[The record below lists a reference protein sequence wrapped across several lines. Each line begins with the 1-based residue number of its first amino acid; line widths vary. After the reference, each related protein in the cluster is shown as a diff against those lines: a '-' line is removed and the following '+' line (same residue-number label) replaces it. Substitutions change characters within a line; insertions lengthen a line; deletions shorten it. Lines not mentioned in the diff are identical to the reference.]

1 MFVLIHNFSLY
12 INNIKYK
19 MTYSH
24 EELYQTHY
32 ETTKNETTKNETTD
46 DQKPKNKTYEE
57 TRRDFIIFNSGVVIF
72 TAVLGAI
79 SYFTP
84 KMNTVMIKS
93 VFIINHILPMIYFI
107 IFSFLFGG
115 IFLLGDD
122 EMRGFLSFFF
132 KDKILDLGIIAAYF
146 GVISVIIAIFLK
158 NIIQNILGLKIKAV
172 PIYDI
177 IGFLIGRIILLAL
190 IYFLE
195 KK

>member
-1 MFVLIHNFSLY
+1 
-12 INNIKYK
+12 

-32 ETTKNETTKNETTD
+32 ETTKNETTD

>member
-1 MFVLIHNFSLY
+1 
-12 INNIKYK
+12 

-32 ETTKNETTKNETTD
+32 ETTKNETSG
-46 DQKPKNKTYEE
+46 DQKLKNKTYEE
-57 TRRDFIIFNSGVVIF
+57 SRKEFIIFNSGVIIF
-72 TAVLGAI
+72 TGLLGII
-79 SYFTP
+79 SYFIP
-84 KMNTVMIKS
+84 KSKNVKITS
-93 VFIINHILPMIYFI
+93 PLIINHILPMVYFI

-146 GVISVIIAIFLK
+146 GVISVILAIFLK
-158 NIIQNILGLKIKAV
+158 HIIQNILGLKIKAV
-172 PIYDI
+172 PVYDI

-195 KK
+195 KKNYTINKPHSEDAE

>member
-1 MFVLIHNFSLY
+1 
-12 INNIKYK
+12 

-32 ETTKNETTKNETTD
+32 ETTKNETSGD
-46 DQKPKNKTYEE
+46 LKNKTYQESRKE
-57 TRRDFIIFNSGVVIF
+57 FLIFNSGVIVF
-72 TAVLGAI
+72 TGLLGII
-79 SYFTP
+79 SYLIP
-84 KMNTVMIKS
+84 KSKTVLVKS
-93 VFIINHILPMIYFI
+93 PLVINRILPMIYFI

-132 KDKILDLGIIAAYF
+132 KDKIVDLGIIAAYF
-146 GVISVIIAIFLK
+146 GIISVMIAIFLK
-158 NIIQNILGLKIKAV
+158 NIIQNILGLKIKTV

-177 IGFLIGRIILLAL
+177 IGFLIGRIILLVL

-195 KK
+195 KKYTDTKDPIERVEKYL

>member
-1 MFVLIHNFSLY
+1 
-12 INNIKYK
+12 

-24 EELYQTHY
+24 EELYQTHC
-32 ETTKNETTKNETTD
+32 ETTKNETSGDLKN
-46 DQKPKNKTYEE
+46 QTYQESRKE
-57 TRRDFIIFNSGVVIF
+57 FLIFNSGVIVF
-72 TAVLGAI
+72 TGLLGII
-79 SYFTP
+79 SYFIP
-84 KMNTVMIKS
+84 KSKTVLVKS
-93 VFIINHILPMIYFI
+93 PLVINSILPMIYFI

-146 GVISVIIAIFLK
+146 GIISVIIAIFLK

-177 IGFLIGRIILLAL
+177 IGFLIGRIILLVL

-195 KK
+195 KKYTDTKDPI

>member
-1 MFVLIHNFSLY
+1 
-12 INNIKYK
+12 

-32 ETTKNETTKNETTD
+32 LKEDKENNETKETKEEKERA
-46 DQKPKNKTYEE
+46 QKTYEQSRKE
-57 TRRDFIIFNSGVVIF
+57 FIFLNIVVIGF
-72 TAVLGAI
+72 TVLLGII
-79 SYFTP
+79 SYIVPTN
-84 KMNTVMIKS
+84 KNIK
-93 VFIINHILPMIYFI
+93 VLPNYLINHILPMIYFT

-122 EMRGFLSFFF
+122 EMRGFLGYFF
-132 KDKILDLGIIAAYF
+132 KDKILNLGIIASYF
-146 GVISVIIAIFLK
+146 GIISIIIALCVK
-158 NIIQNILGLKIKAV
+158 HIIQNILGLKIKAV

-195 KK
+195 KKYTGTKDPTERVEKYL

>member
-1 MFVLIHNFSLY
+1 
-12 INNIKYK
+12 

-24 EELYQTHY
+24 EELYKTHY
-32 ETTKNETTKNETTD
+32 ETHHETHHETTKNETSD

-57 TRRDFIIFNSGVVIF
+57 LRREFINFNSGVIIF
-72 TAVLGAI
+72 TVVLGAI
-79 SYFTP
+79 SYFIP
-84 KMNTVMIKS
+84 KTKTVLIKS
-93 VFIINHILPMIYFI
+93 PFVIDHVLPMIYFI

-115 IFLLGDD
+115 IFLIGDD

-132 KDKILDLGIIAAYF
+132 KNKILDLGIIAAYF

-158 NIIQNILGLKIKAV
+158 NIIQNILGLKIKSV

-177 IGFLIGRIILLAL
+177 VGFLVGRIILLAL

-195 KK
+195 KQK